1 MPRLLQPTPLD
12 LFERLALGFGH
23 KAPNE
28 DHRHGAKRRID
39 PKRKAVVKPLDQ
51 PGALI
56 HVGECLRHE
65 IIGHPEA
72 DRGDRHRHGLPLG
85 GQLFRDAN
93 IHLHG

>member
-12 LFERLALGFGH
+12 LFERLALFR
-23 KAPNE
+23 AQS
-28 DHRHGAKRRID
+28 AKRRPPSRRKTPHR
-39 PKRKAVVKPLDQ
+39 PKTESVVKPLDQ

-72 DRGDRHRHGLPLG
+72 DRGDGDRHGLPLG